1 MAHIDILI
9 GSTLG
14 STEYVAEHLAEQFE
28 AAQISTELHYKADFS
43 ALVQQKN
50 ADSIWLIVTA
60 THGAGQVPDNLEP
73 FAEALAQQQP
83 QLYPLHYGIVALG
96 DSNYDTF
103 CAAGKLLDQL
113 LDQAGAQR
121 IGERA
126 EIDVIQHD
134 LPEDAAD
141 IWLKNW
147 LPLIQA

>member
-14 STEYVAEHLAEQFE
+14 STEYVAEHLAELFE
-28 AAQISTELHYKADFS
+28 AAQISTKLHYKADFS
-43 ALVQQKN
+43 ALLQEKT
-50 ADSIWLIVTA
+50 ADTIWLVVTA

-73 FAEALAQQQP
+73 FAEALAHQKP
-83 QLYPLHYGIVALG
+83 QLFPLRYGIVALG
-96 DSNYDTF
+96 DHNYDTF

-121 IGERA
+121 IGDRA
-126 EIDVIQHD
+126 EIDVIEHD
-134 LPEDAAD
+134 LPEDAAE

-147 LPLIQA
+147 LPLIPA